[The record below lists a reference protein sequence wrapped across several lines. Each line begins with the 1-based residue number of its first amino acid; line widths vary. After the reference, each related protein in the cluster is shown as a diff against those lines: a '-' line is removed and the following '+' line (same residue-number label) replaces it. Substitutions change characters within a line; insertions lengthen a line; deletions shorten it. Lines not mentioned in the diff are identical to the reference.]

1 MLLEQAAAYAA
12 ANGIHAFTLTTFA
25 EVPWNAPYYSR
36 CGFGVLAG
44 VEFSAGMQV
53 IWDGEVEHGL
63 HRWPRV
69 YMRRDLE

>member
-1 MLLEQAAAYAA
+1 MSRR
-12 ANGIHAFTLTTFA
+12 
-25 EVPWNAPYYSR
+25 PWISTP
-36 CGFGVLAG
+36 
-44 VEFSAGMQV
+44 GMRV